1 MNSFPFERVEGESTL
16 AFSACLAY
24 CLLSGKRSVR
34 AAQDVFY
41 GNGKIPSRKENQG
54 SRQWEN
60 WCSRFHWVSRASL
73 LDQQKSLE
81 FVELE
86 KQLWLKTKD
95 DFNKIGEVKIQVQL
109 KIETFFL
116 NFLNDNENLF
126 DSNATDE
133 NGELLNN
140 LSEIGDR
147 LEQVSKIQKILCEG
161 DRILYDRF
169 LISVGIKSLIPD

>member
-60 WCSRFHWVSRASL
+60 WCSRYKWVSRASL
-73 LDQQKSLE
+73 LDQQKALE
-81 FVELE
+81 FIELE
-86 KQLWLKTKD
+86 KQLWLETKAK
-95 DFNKIGEVKIQVQL
+95 FNQIGDLKQTVQL
-109 KIETFFL
+109 SLETLFSNWLEDAEKTGFFSCEE
-116 NFLNDNENLF
+116 NDPMEV
-126 DSNATDE
+126 
-133 NGELLNN
+133 
-140 LSEIGDR
+140 GDR
-147 LEQVSKIQKILCEG
+147 IYVASKIQKILCEG

-169 LISVGIKSLIPD
+169 LRSVGIESLLLQD